1 MRSMKHLMMT
11 RRLKM
16 ENKTFILSTLIGLT
30 FLSACHVSYTST
42 EEKILS
48 MPEQQQT
55 AAKNAEFDM
64 PLNKSAI
71 RTPDGANALDLETPL
86 RCNVNWQTQQLILT
100 LPFNNTAFKLQP
112 IDPSDDLPRLEVT
125 GFTFETMPA
134 ENALAKLLKEA
145 DITLTAKDAPY
156 APISGE
162 DLKGELTDVVNMITN
177 AAGIFYHYDADK
189 KLMTLSRRAEQVV
202 YVPKTRP
209 IMLALLDVLRGAG
222 LTDMTPNWA
231 EYSITFNADTQLKGN
246 MKQLINYFESNP
258 TLIAYDVHVF
268 KITPYDGCDV
278 EWKALL
284 DEFNFGTITT
294 AQTGVIGRVLT
305 TTNEI
310 NINTLQR
317 FLGSKAS
324 IESVSEGKFVV
335 PNLWLS
341 RFDVGKCGQ
350 MGCPQSDLSV
360 LAKANVEKNN
370 YITSDVTLETTN
382 GQITQFKVKN
392 KLGENFMII
401 GLPGELFG
409 QKEPKSETVVFM
421 VPRLIKTM
429 KTTEDIKNNI

>member
-1 MRSMKHLMMT
+1 MK
-11 RRLKM
+11 
-16 ENKTFILSTLIGLT
+16 KTTAFLT
-30 FLSACHVSYTST
+30 AFSGIFLLAACQTNNGVA
-42 EEKILS
+42 EDLPLE
-48 MPEQQQT
+48 QT

-64 PLNKSAI
+64 PYGVSSI
-71 RTPDGANALDLETPL
+71 RTPDGTNALDLETPL

-100 LPFNNTAFKLQP
+100 LPFNNTAFKIQP
-112 IDPSDDLPRLEVT
+112 VTPSSDLPRLEVT

-134 ENALAKLLKEA
+134 EKSLAKLLKEA
-145 DITLTAKDAPY
+145 EITVTAKDAPY
-156 APISGE
+156 APISG
-162 DLKGELTDVVNMITN
+162 DNLKGELTDVVNMITN

-189 KLMTLSRRAEQVV
+189 KLLSLSRRSEQVV

-222 LTDMTPNWA
+222 MTDMTPNWSD
-231 EYSITFNADTQLKGN
+231 YSITFNADTEVRNN

-258 TLIAYDVHVF
+258 ILVAYDVRVF

-310 NINTLQR
+310 NISTLQR
-317 FLGSKAS
+317 FLGSKAMVQ
-324 IESVSEGKFVV
+324 SVSEGKFVV

-350 MGCPQSDLSV
+350 MACPESELSV
-360 LAKANVEKNN
+360 LAKASVDKTNH
-370 YITSDVTLETTN
+370 ITSDITLEKTD

-401 GLPGELFG
+401 GLPGEIFG
-409 QKEPKSETVVFM
+409 QKDPKSETVVFM
-421 VPRLIKTM
+421 VPRLIKTV
-429 KTTEDIKNNI
+429 KTNENIKNNI

>member
-1 MRSMKHLMMT
+1 MKKNNIFL
-11 RRLKM
+11 
-16 ENKTFILSTLIGLT
+16 LIVFLGTT
-30 FLSACHVSYTST
+30 FLTACNTNTSSD
-42 EEKILS
+42 EKDFHFE
-48 MPEQQQT
+48 PT
-55 AAKNAEFDM
+55 ASKNAAFDM
-64 PLNKSAI
+64 PYGKAPI

-100 LPFNNTAFKLQP
+100 LPFNNTAFKLQTL
-112 IDPSDDLPRLEVT
+112 DQSDDLPRLEVT

-134 ENALAKLLKEA
+134 EKALVKLTKEA
-145 DITLTAKDAPY
+145 GITLTAKDAPY
-156 APISGE
+156 ASISGE

-202 YVPKTRP
+202 FVPKTRP
-209 IMLALLDVLRGAG
+209 IMLGLLDVLRGAG

-231 EYSITFNADTQLKGN
+231 DYSITFNADAELKN
-246 MKQLINYFESNP
+246 NIKQLINYFESNP
-258 TLIAYDVHVF
+258 TLIAYDVRVF
-268 KITPYDGCDV
+268 KITPFDGCDI

-284 DEFNFGTITT
+284 NEFNFGTITT

-317 FLGSKAS
+317 FLGSKA
-324 IESVSEGKFVV
+324 IVESVSEGKFVV

-341 RFDVGKCGQ
+341 RFDVGKCGN
-350 MGCPQSDLSV
+350 MKSVESNLSV
-360 LAKANVEKNN
+360 LAKASVEKNN

-401 GLPGELFG
+401 GLPNEIFG
-409 QKEPKSETVVFM
+409 VKGPKSETVVFM

-429 KTTEDIKNNI
+429 QTSENIKNNI